1 MILVE
6 FFYFLS
12 FILGLSIIFTSYNMM
27 AVLIA
32 MIFIF
37 VITGLL
43 YIMIGVEYLGFLIF
57 VIYVGAISILFLF
70 VIMLLD
76 LRSFSN
82 LKVISEFLLLS
93 LGVLVLASC
102 CFYFLIKTDFS
113 VNLENLHFFQFLF
126 DFDIDNKS
134 NIKSFGEVLY
144 NYYYLQVLIVCFYF
158 FLVIIIVLCLSFF
171 FFY

>member
-1 MILVE
+1 MLLLISS
-6 FFYFLS
+6 YFVGFL
-12 FILGLSIIFTSYNMM
+12 IALSIIFTSCNMM

-43 YIMIGVEYLGFLIF
+43 YIIVGIEYLGFLIF

-82 LKVISEFLLLS
+82 LKVSIEFLLLS
-93 LGVLVLASC
+93 FFVLFIGTS
-102 CFYFLIKTDFS
+102 CFYILMKMDFS
-113 VNLENLHFFQFLF
+113 VNFESSHFSKFLLE
-126 DFDIDNKS
+126 FDIDKKS
-134 NIKSFGEVLY
+134 NVKLFGEVLY

-158 FLVIIIVLCLSFF
+158 FIVIIIVLCLSFF
-171 FFY
+171 FIY